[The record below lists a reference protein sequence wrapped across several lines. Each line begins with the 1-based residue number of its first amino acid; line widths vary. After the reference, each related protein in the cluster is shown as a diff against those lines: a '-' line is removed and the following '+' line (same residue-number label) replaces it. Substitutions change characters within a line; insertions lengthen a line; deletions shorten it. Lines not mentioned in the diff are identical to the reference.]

1 MSSFFA
7 DRRQSNRFL
16 AKEWQS
22 YIVGPD
28 MQKHT
33 QLADHASGGGVYFLF
48 VRGQLTYI
56 GESMSIIG
64 RLAQH
69 RRCGRHFT
77 SYGFVN
83 VPGDLR
89 RSMETAYLHALHPPE
104 NNSFPEPIYLQHDR
118 IVQAIMER
126 WNAFR
131 KGPASEEVDGTGS
144 RNESGQLPL
153 I

>member
-1 MSSFFA
+1 MSNFFA
-7 DRRQSNRFL
+7 DRRQSNPYL

-22 YIVGPD
+22 YLVGPD
-28 MQKHT
+28 MKKHT
-33 QLADHASGGGVYFLF
+33 KLSGQASGGGVYFLF

-89 RSMETAYLHALHPPE
+89 WSMETAYLHALHPPE
-104 NNSFPEPIYLQHDR
+104 NTSFPEPIYLQHDR

-131 KGPASEEVDGTGS
+131 NGLASEEDNGACS